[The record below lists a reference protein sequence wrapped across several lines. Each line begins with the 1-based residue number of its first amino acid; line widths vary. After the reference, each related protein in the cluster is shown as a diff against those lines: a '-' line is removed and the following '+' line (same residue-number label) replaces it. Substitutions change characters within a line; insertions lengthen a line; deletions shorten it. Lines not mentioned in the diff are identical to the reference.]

1 MRGLCGCLT
10 ALLVA
15 TSWTPAS
22 AQSRTTD
29 NSSEGA
35 QRQQA
40 PAPSD
45 ASLDRLRRALTLQDD
60 SGPQTSDLDFREVF
74 PLDDRRPRTELIPGV
89 DVLGGVDQF
98 RRVGAPTPGS
108 LPGHWDMMDVMS
120 PREVKEMGSTDVLGI
135 GTASAVAAALMFAP
149 AAFKT
154 IGGWLF
160 GPSPEE
166 AGTDPILTGGE
177 ETLALASMTAVPR
190 VVEADID
197 QRERTVVLSLVVP
210 PNTPAETAHALGER
224 FVRLVKTIASAEPPP
239 GDEIG
244 PGSFDYVVH
253 ISAPT
258 QIAIARGGKPMA
270 DHTLSW

>member
-1 MRGLCGCLT
+1 MRGLCGWLA

-15 TSWTPAS
+15 TSWTPAA
-22 AQSRTTD
+22 AQSRAIGD
-29 NSSEGA
+29 SSEGA
-35 QRQQA
+35 RRQRV

-45 ASLDRLRRALTLQDD
+45 ASLDRIGRALTLQDN
-60 SGPQTSDLDFREVF
+60 SSPQTSDLDFREVF

-89 DVLGGVDQF
+89 DILGGVDQF
-98 RRVGAPTPGS
+98 RRVGAPVPGS
-108 LPGHWDMMDVMS
+108 LPGHWDMMEVMS
-120 PREVKEMGSTDVLGI
+120 PRDAREMGSTDVLGI
-135 GTASAVAAALMFAP
+135 GTASAFAAATRLIP

-160 GPSPEE
+160 GSSRGE
-166 AGTDPILTGGE
+166 AGADPILTGGE

-190 VVEADID
+190 VIEAGID

-210 PNTPAETAHALGER
+210 PDTPSEAAHALGER

-239 GDEIG
+239 GNEIG
-244 PGSFDYVVH
+244 PGSFDYVVR

-258 QIAIARGGKPMA
+258 EIVIARGGKPMA
-270 DHTLSW
+270 DPALSW